1 MGNKVKYGLK
11 SVYYAVATIA
21 ANGSATYTT
30 PVAWPGAV
38 NLSLDAQG
46 DVTKFRADNIDYWV
60 GQSNNGYSGS
70 LESAL
75 VPDSFKKDVLG
86 YFEDSAGMLVE
97 DAGAST
103 TPFALLFQ
111 FEGDDKATRHVL
123 YNCTASRPAVNGQTT
138 DAAIEP
144 QTESVDLTASSIY
157 VTALSKDIVKASA
170 LEAST
175 NYSNWFTAVQQ
186 PAAASATT

>member
-1 MGNKVKYGLK
+1 MANKVKYGLK

-30 PVAWPGAV
+30 PVPWPGAV

-157 VTALSKDIVKASA
+157 VTALSKDVVKASA
-170 LEAST
+170 LESST
-175 NYSNWFTAVQQ
+175 NYSSWFTAVQL

>member
-1 MGNKVKYGLK
+1 MRWQ
-11 SVYYAVATIA
+11 
-21 ANGSATYTT
+21 
-30 PVAWPGAV
+30 P
-38 NLSLDAQG
+38 AQG

-157 VTALSKDIVKASA
+157 VSALSKNVVKASA
-170 LEAST
+170 LESST
-175 NYSNWFTAVQQ
+175 NYSNWFTTVQL
-186 PAAASATT
+186 PVATSATT